1 MTVEKLDLAKRKS
14 FQGCLIGGAVG
25 DALGAPIEFWSIE
38 QIRTKYGRAG
48 ITDFSEFND
57 GRGRFTDDTQMTL
70 FTAEALLR
78 AEHRAMLRGIAGAL
92 HQISFNSYT
101 RWFLTQ
107 SKSFSEVQEK
117 MKEPTFLY
125 SGWLLSNEE
134 LFSCRAPGNTCI
146 QALRDG
152 KMGSTEKPIN
162 DSKGCGTIMRMAPVG
177 LLFKREPKIAFDEGC
192 ALSALTHGHPS
203 GYLSGGFFAAL
214 IAFLANGED
223 IKSATWKCLEI
234 LIQQPLHDEV
244 ENAVLQMFS
253 ILETIKDRD
262 LEPEDLEKLGG
273 AWVAEEALAI
283 SLLCAICYENNFE
296 KGVIAAVNHSGDSD
310 STGAIVGNMLGLIN
324 GLDSIP
330 DKWQKN
336 LEASSIV
343 LEIAGD
349 LAIGYKGNSYDTDE
363 AWWAEYP
370 GY

>member
-1 MTVEKLDLAKRKS
+1 
-14 FQGCLIGGAVG
+14 
-25 DALGAPIEFWSIE
+25 
-38 QIRTKYGRAG
+38 
-48 ITDFSEFND
+48 
-57 GRGRFTDDTQMTL
+57 
-70 FTAEALLR
+70 
-78 AEHRAMLRGIAGAL
+78 
-92 HQISFNSYT
+92 
-101 RWFLTQ
+101 
-107 SKSFSEVQEK
+107 
-117 MKEPTFLY
+117 
-125 SGWLLSNEE
+125 
-134 LFSCRAPGNTCI
+134 
-146 QALRDG
+146 
-152 KMGSTEKPIN
+152 
-162 DSKGCGTIMRMAPVG
+162 
-177 LLFKREPKIAFDEGC
+177 
-192 ALSALTHGHPS
+192 
-203 GYLSGGFFAAL
+203 
-214 IAFLANGED
+214 
-223 IKSATWKCLEI
+223 
-234 LIQQPLHDEV
+234 
-244 ENAVLQMFS
+244 MFS